1 MHSRLFER
9 NKHAAR
15 VKIILAS
22 VLGCIITLQMG
33 AFSVVL
39 ETSASG
45 ITELPFAAFAGIM
58 QPIHLAIGLVEG
70 LITAAVLLFIYEAR
84 PELLAELSVGAEKT
98 KSRCSLKATIV
109 ILAVSVV
116 IVGGGLSLFA
126 SGNPDGLEWSMF
138 GNSEAGYSANMGL
151 NEESYGISGKAADAA
166 EAIQEKTAILPDYA
180 FSGSD
185 SAAGTTV
192 SGLVGSAVVAGVTVL
207 ICMLGGFFRIRR
219 NKS

>member
-1 MHSRLFER
+1 
-9 NKHAAR
+9 
-15 VKIILAS
+15 
-22 VLGCIITLQMG
+22 
-33 AFSVVL
+33 
-39 ETSASG
+39 
-45 ITELPFAAFAGIM
+45 
-58 QPIHLAIGLVEG
+58 
-70 LITAAVLLFIYEAR
+70 
-84 PELLAELSVGAEKT
+84 
-98 KSRCSLKATIV
+98 
-109 ILAVSVV
+109 
-116 IVGGGLSLFA
+116 
-126 SGNPDGLEWSMF
+126 MF